1 MNATRM
7 PGHNTRDALR
17 ARWQALSSSE
27 QRSLSGLAWVLCLAL
42 VYSVALSPAW
52 QTLKHSQAQREQLS
66 QQLAQMQALQAQ
78 AQAQAQALQQRTP
91 LSRDEALRTLQSLS
105 NAAGSGLQLTVQGER
120 VSVQVKALPAS
131 ALAQWLRLVRTQAQC
146 LPVEAHLN
154 QASSASPGAPV
165 SWNGTLVLSLHS
177 RPSPPGK
184 AP

>member
-1 MNATRM
+1 MNATRI
-7 PGHNTRDALR
+7 PGHSTRDALR

-27 QRSLSGLAWVLCLAL
+27 QRSLSALAWVLCLAL

-78 AQAQAQALQQRTP
+78 AQALQQRTP

-105 NAAGSGLQLTVQGER
+105 NAAGSGLQLTAQGER
-120 VSVQVKALPAS
+120 VSIQVKALPAS
-131 ALAQWLRLVRTQAQC
+131 ALAQWLGLVRTQAQC

-154 QASSASPGAPV
+154 QASSASPGAPL
-165 SWNGTLVLSLHS
+165 SWNGTLVLSLPS
-177 RPSPPGK
+177 RASPPGK

>member
-1 MNATRM
+1 MNATRI

-27 QRSLSGLAWVLCLAL
+27 QRSLSALAWVLCLAL

-78 AQAQAQALQQRTP
+78 AQAMQQRTP

-105 NAAGSGLQLTVQGER
+105 NAAGSGLQITVQGER

-131 ALAQWLRLVRTQAQC
+131 ALAQWLGLVRTQAQC

-154 QASSASPGAPV
+154 QASSASPGAPL
-165 SWNGTLVLSLHS
+165 SWNGTLVLSLPS
-177 RPSPPGK
+177 RASPPGK

>member
-1 MNATRM
+1 MNATRI
-7 PGHNTRDALR
+7 PGHSTRDALR

-27 QRSLSGLAWVLCLAL
+27 QRSLSALAWVLCLAL

-78 AQAQAQALQQRTP
+78 AQAMQQCTP

-105 NAAGSGLQLTVQGER
+105 NAAGSGLQLTAQGER

-154 QASSASPGAPV
+154 QASSASPGAPL
-165 SWNGTLVLSLHS
+165 SWNGTLVLSLPS

>member
-1 MNATRM
+1 MNATRI

-66 QQLAQMQALQAQ
+66 QQLAQMQAL
-78 AQAQAQALQQRTP
+78 QAQAQALQQRTP

-154 QASSASPGAPV
+154 QASSASPGAPL
-165 SWNGTLVLSLHS
+165 SWNGTLVLSLPS

>member
-1 MNATRM
+1 MNATRI

-66 QQLAQMQALQAQ
+66 QQLAQMQAL
-78 AQAQAQALQQRTP
+78 QAQAQALQQRTP

-165 SWNGTLVLSLHS
+165 SWNGTLVLSLPS

>member
-1 MNATRM
+1 MNATRI

-78 AQAQAQALQQRTP
+78 AQALQQRTP

-105 NAAGSGLQLTVQGER
+105 NSAGSGLQLTVQGER

-154 QASSASPGAPV
+154 QASSASPGAPL
-165 SWNGTLVLSLHS
+165 SWNGTLVLSLPS
-177 RPSPPGK
+177 RPSPLGK